1 MVTETRAEI
10 LFTRMGEPSISLQS
24 TATGNREK
32 FQEILLFCQFA
43 ADHVEKIEKHSGS
56 VPAVFFTAFLFG
68 IAHMSYGKIFP
79 VLMPMV
85 MGVILGFIILKTK
98 NLYSSIIA
106 HVAFNVTSLTLAYL
120 GWELL
125 ENFALIL

>member
-1 MVTETRAEI
+1 
-10 LFTRMGEPSISLQS
+10 
-24 TATGNREK
+24 
-32 FQEILLFCQFA
+32 
-43 ADHVEKIEKHSGS
+43 
-56 VPAVFFTAFLFG
+56 
-68 IAHMSYGKIFP
+68 
-79 VLMPMV
+79 MPMV